1 MTINKA
7 NRKTLLLGFAA
18 VLLVFVTLY
27 DYTVGIGEKSLSTG
41 SVERKISGTSYHR
54 EKTASLS
61 GEIAELRF
69 FLTHAPEIRARY
81 QKIAAPYAESVAT
94 FATLYPKGDD
104 PVAVAKQYLDRLL
117 VAPIKLGDVL
127 ISSEPNSD
135 QGAVMLIATLNF
147 ASNDSLAFEKTLLAL
162 GDATNGTVWKE
173 LAITSNPDQRELK
186 ASGQLALLM
195 VEQVE

>member
-18 VLLVFVTLY
+18 VSLVFVTLY

-41 SVERKISGTSYHR
+41 SVEKEMSGTSHR

-69 FLTHAPEIRARY
+69 FLNHAPEIRARY

-104 PVAVAKQYLDRLL
+104 PVAIAKQYLDRLL
-117 VAPIKLGDVL
+117 VPPIKLGDVL
-127 ISSEPNSD
+127 ISSAPNSD
-135 QGAVMLIATLNF
+135 QGTVMLIATLNF
-147 ASNDSLAFEKTLLAL
+147 ASNDSLAFEKALLAL
-162 GDATNGTVWKE
+162 GDVTNGTVWKE
-173 LAITSNPDQRELK
+173 LTITSNPDQREVK